1 MRSEKFVHVRAQV
14 HSVQHKCTEC
24 TEFSAVLCPMSTNI
38 VFTTIVFVGLDY
50 NVTLIPTLNKF
61 HKQTNKPQIS
71 HCAKNEVFL

>member
-1 MRSEKFVHVRAQV
+1 MRSEKFVNVRAQV

-61 HKQTNKPQIS
+61 QKQTNKQTTNKS
-71 HCAKNEVFL
+71 LRKE